1 MRIINKLTA
10 VASFSEI
17 NVGECFMYDN
27 CLWLKISNTS
37 HQAKC
42 NAFCFVD
49 NSTTN
54 FTFDWQVIPV
64 DAEIT
69 IRNKEAV

>member
-1 MRIINKLTA
+1 MRIINKLA
-10 VASFSEI
+10 VTMPFSEI
-17 NVGECFMYDN
+17 NTGDCFMYDN
-27 CLWLKISNTS
+27 CLWLKIDSTA

-54 FTFDWQVIPV
+54 IPFDWQVIPV